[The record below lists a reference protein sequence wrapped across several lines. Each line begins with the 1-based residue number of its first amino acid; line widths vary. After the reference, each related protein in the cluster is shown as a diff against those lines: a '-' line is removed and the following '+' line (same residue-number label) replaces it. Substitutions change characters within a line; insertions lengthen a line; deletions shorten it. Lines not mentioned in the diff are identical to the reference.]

1 MKTILV
7 TQEEHFY
14 EKEFKSINELIEKFN
29 NIFNLPKRSIETLAP
44 GLSKLQ
50 KEFNSKFLRYIN
62 IKRFAIPVI
71 GRISSGKSTFLN
83 SLLGLNNILESNTDI
98 TTKFVCIIRHN
109 QLLNEPKAY
118 SVILEERKEEK
129 NIENWN
135 LNPFP
140 KFNFEKGEELKGD
153 IKEIIIQR
161 NKKINENK
169 NELLKKEDYFMII
182 ETKIPIFN
190 KDNMIK
196 YSEIFEFMDL
206 PGLNEKEG
214 VDNFFRKNILPV
226 ISYNTKFSFFIFD
239 CLSIKDNDT
248 IEIYESFINLLDI
261 KIENCFYILNKI
273 DLSSNEKEVE
283 INNFKNYINKRF
295 NVDINKNHFLGIN
308 SLLLSKE
315 SQKYNNFD
323 SYLIYKINEIQDGDG
338 NSFILYLKQEMEKDL
353 KISINLKNCENPILN
368 GQNSKINDL
377 IDNINNQLIYK
388 NFRTKLNYKNYL
400 KFSDIFQKINTVGED
415 NLNDVKEIL
424 DKLFS
429 SMINSVESFINLTN
443 YENQLNDLMNKIMKK
458 SNDGFYLKM
467 EKIKQRNYFKYSTK
481 RINELKYII
490 DNLSILEPNDKFI
503 KNIVQEYDDLV
514 NYINKDRKIRIA
526 LLGLYSSGKST
537 ILNAIIGKKILPT
550 SSGEC
555 TRRGIIIRYH
565 NNNTP
570 ELYKTKFIQKSDYYF
585 FEDSNEPVCTGF
597 DNVKK
602 ELEKLNKV
610 NEKFEDSF
618 YILKIKIEFYDEYQ
632 IENEL
637 KERIELIDFPGL
649 HTENN
654 FYEQNIFGHLMKFT
668 DGFIFINKN
677 DLIKEKSNVD
687 ALTDIINRIESRKF
701 SLNTDTFLFTLNN
714 YTEKELKIEKAKKEL
729 DEIVFGKIYE
739 KKGFWEKLNFFGKE
753 QKYETKLNVVQFN
766 AKYYEQHIDFKEKFN
781 DFENFMKTFI
791 NDMQEEGE
799 NDLLKYFNDN
809 YFSRFK
815 NTAIDKKID
824 DQIIDLSDKLY
835 KVLYKP
841 DDKNDEMNYEKIKNT
856 LYLICQRY
864 QAMKN
869 NLKDDEKYKQSNAL
883 EFFHNIKKQFQI
895 AKSNLDDN
903 FKFIYNNFIKSLV
916 YTFYLINLNILGN
929 NLCRNIKIDNLNK
942 EIDTIYKNYSKIIL
956 KEKQNLEINSFN
968 KIDYYINN
976 IDSFSDPQKKGVD
989 IANDISNLYDKF
1001 IKLVNEKIEEYK
1013 KELKKINEKFK
1024 NSIENNLIDNFDDFI
1039 FKQFFSRN
1047 HAYTHLAILGGE
1059 AVFGVGLYASGAI
1072 ASGSIISGPIGWVI
1086 GIGIHGIIAYCKY
1099 KYDLS
1104 HKKDTL

>member
-353 KISINLKNCENPILN
+353 KISINLKNCEIPILN
-368 GQNSKINDL
+368 EQNSKINDL
-377 IDNINNQLIYK
+377 INDINNQLDNK
-388 NFRTKLNYKNYL
+388 NFISKIDLENYL
-400 KFSDIFQKINTVGED
+400 KFSDIFQKNNTIGEN

-490 DNLSILEPNDKFI
+490 DNLSK
-503 KNIVQEYDDLV
+503 
-514 NYINKDRKIRIA
+514 
-526 LLGLYSSGKST
+526 
-537 ILNAIIGKKILPT
+537 
-550 SSGEC
+550 
-555 TRRGIIIRYH
+555 
-565 NNNTP
+565 
-570 ELYKTKFIQKSDYYF
+570 
-585 FEDSNEPVCTGF
+585 
-597 DNVKK
+597 
-602 ELEKLNKV
+602 
-610 NEKFEDSF
+610 
-618 YILKIKIEFYDEYQ
+618 
-632 IENEL
+632 
-637 KERIELIDFPGL
+637 
-649 HTENN
+649 
-654 FYEQNIFGHLMKFT
+654 
-668 DGFIFINKN
+668 
-677 DLIKEKSNVD
+677 
-687 ALTDIINRIESRKF
+687 
-701 SLNTDTFLFTLNN
+701 
-714 YTEKELKIEKAKKEL
+714 
-729 DEIVFGKIYE
+729 
-739 KKGFWEKLNFFGKE
+739 
-753 QKYETKLNVVQFN
+753 
-766 AKYYEQHIDFKEKFN
+766 
-781 DFENFMKTFI
+781 
-791 NDMQEEGE
+791 
-799 NDLLKYFNDN
+799 
-809 YFSRFK
+809 
-815 NTAIDKKID
+815 
-824 DQIIDLSDKLY
+824 
-835 KVLYKP
+835 
-841 DDKNDEMNYEKIKNT
+841 
-856 LYLICQRY
+856 
-864 QAMKN
+864 
-869 NLKDDEKYKQSNAL
+869 
-883 EFFHNIKKQFQI
+883 
-895 AKSNLDDN
+895 
-903 FKFIYNNFIKSLV
+903 
-916 YTFYLINLNILGN
+916 
-929 NLCRNIKIDNLNK
+929 
-942 EIDTIYKNYSKIIL
+942 
-956 KEKQNLEINSFN
+956 
-968 KIDYYINN
+968 
-976 IDSFSDPQKKGVD
+976 
-989 IANDISNLYDKF
+989 
-1001 IKLVNEKIEEYK
+1001 
-1013 KELKKINEKFK
+1013 
-1024 NSIENNLIDNFDDFI
+1024 
-1039 FKQFFSRN
+1039 
-1047 HAYTHLAILGGE
+1047 
-1059 AVFGVGLYASGAI
+1059 
-1072 ASGSIISGPIGWVI
+1072 
-1086 GIGIHGIIAYCKY
+1086 
-1099 KYDLS
+1099 
-1104 HKKDTL
+1104 